1 MPMDALNLI
10 LLNIGFLDLNANWNW
25 KNVYSP
31 FARLYYVKSG
41 IAKTY
46 IQEKAYLLEPGN
58 MYLTPPFSLH
68 QDECN
73 DYFSLYYIH
82 FYENHIN
89 KESIF
94 DKYDFP
100 VKMEA
105 SPLDIQL
112 IERLQAINPD
122 RQLLHIDPKVYDNQP
137 TFSQDVAYHKTL
149 PMQAQIENQS
159 ILSILMSR
167 FLTQRKRKTIDKDAR
182 INKSLQYIHEHI
194 NRDISIGDLAG
205 ISCVSNDH
213 FIRLFKKEM
222 LQTPLK
228 YITAKKIEK
237 AQLLL
242 LTTELP
248 VRSVAM
254 ELALDN
260 ISYFNRVFKEHTG
273 KTPLEYRR
281 ELDA

>member
-1 MPMDALNLI
+1 MDSLNLI
-10 LLNIGFLDLNANWNW
+10 LLNIGLAELNADWNW
-25 KNVYSP
+25 KDVYSP
-31 FARLYYVKSG
+31 FARIYYVKSG

-68 QDECN
+68 QDEC
-73 DYFSLYYIH
+73 DGRFSLYYIH
-82 FYENHIN
+82 FYEKAIH

-100 VKMEA
+100 VKMET
-105 SPLDIQL
+105 SPLDVLL
-112 IERLQAINPD
+112 IERLQAVNPN
-122 RQLLHIDPKVYDNQP
+122 RQLLHTDPKVYDNQP
-137 TFSQDVAYHKTL
+137 TFSQNVAYNNTL
-149 PMQAQIENQS
+149 PMQAQIESQS

-167 FLTQRKRKTIDKDAR
+167 FLEQRKRKAIDKDAR

-194 NRDISIGDLAG
+194 SQDISIGDLAG
-205 ISCVSNDH
+205 ISCVSDDH

-228 YITAKKIEK
+228 YITAKKMEK

-242 LTTELP
+242 LTTELS
-248 VRSVAM
+248 VRNVAM

-260 ISYFNRVFKEHTG
+260 ISYFNKVFKEYTG

-281 ELDA
+281 EFRI

>member
-1 MPMDALNLI
+1 MDALNLI

-31 FARLYYVKSG
+31 FARIYYVKSG
-41 IAKTY
+41 KAKTY
-46 IQEKAYLLEPGN
+46 IQGKAYLLEPGN

-68 QDECN
+68 QDECD

-82 FYENHIN
+82 FYENNIN

-100 VKMEA
+100 VKMETI
-105 SPLDIQL
+105 PLDILL
-112 IERLQAINPD
+112 IERLQVINPN
-122 RQLLHIDPKVYDNQP
+122 RQLQHIDPKVYDNQP
-137 TFSQDVAYHKTL
+137 TFSQNVAYNKTL
-149 PMQAQIENQS
+149 PVQAQIESQS

-167 FLTQRKRKTIDKDAR
+167 FLEQRKRKTIDKDTR

-194 NRDISIGDLAG
+194 NRDISIGDLAK

-213 FIRLFKKEM
+213 FIRLFKREM
-222 LQTPLK
+222 LQTPLQ

-242 LTTELP
+242 LTTELS
-248 VRSVAM
+248 VRNVAM
-254 ELALDN
+254 ELSLDN

-281 ELDA
+281 EFNA